1 MDEPRPNAPD
11 PDTASDRAMTALGE
25 LCSALLECRLVIAAL
40 PEEVDMIFDDLDTQ
54 LAAAQIEA
62 RQTYKAASLLQ
73 QGALL
78 EPRWGKRASR
88 PKAVFARH
96 GAAVK
101 NGATRVIPH
110 LSAADEF
117 FDVLNDPGRSDL
129 AQDLPPGKRPRC
141 AVVGP
146 NKEVPCDQTAFY
158 LGKGQ
163 FAATCWAHGSEG
175 DRDRY
180 RRHQEEDAGRYDDR
194 DERLRVLGRAVMQ
207 QWILA
212 YYAEP
217 DLAHEAA
224 ETGTDRDGT

>member
-1 MDEPRPNAPD
+1 MDEPLLNPPD
-11 PDTASDRAMTALGE
+11 PDTASDEAITALGE
-25 LCSALLECRLVIAAL
+25 LCSALLECRLVIAAM

-101 NGATRVIPH
+101 NGATRAIPH
-110 LSAADEF
+110 LSAADAF

-129 AQDLPPGKRPRC
+129 AQDLPSGKRPKC
-141 AVVGP
+141 PVVGL
-146 NKEVPCDQTAFY
+146 NKKVPCNQTAFY

-163 FAATCWAHGSEG
+163 FAETCWAHGSEG
-175 DRDRY
+175 DRDHY
-180 RRHQEEDAGRYDDR
+180 RRHQEEDVGRYDDR

-212 YYAEP
+212 YGAQP
-217 DLAHEAA
+217 SPAGEAA
-224 ETGTDRDGT
+224 ETKKDQE

>member
-1 MDEPRPNAPD
+1 VDESPSNPPD
-11 PDTASDRAMTALGE
+11 PDAASDRAKTALGE
-25 LCSALLECRLVIAAL
+25 LCSSLLECRLVIAAL

-54 LAAAQIEA
+54 LAAAQMEA

-73 QGALL
+73 QGAPL

-101 NGATRVIPH
+101 SGATRVIPH

-129 AQDLPPGKRPRC
+129 AQDLPPGKRPKC
-141 AVVGP
+141 PVVGS
-146 NKEVPCDQTAFY
+146 NGEEPCNQTAFY
-158 LGKGQ
+158 LGKGR

-175 DRDRY
+175 ERDRY
-180 RRHQEEDAGRYDDR
+180 RRHQEEDAGRYEDR

-212 YYAEP
+212 YAAQP
-217 DLAHEAA
+217 SPAGEAA
-224 ETGTDRDGT
+224 ETNKDPE

>member
-1 MDEPRPNAPD
+1 
-11 PDTASDRAMTALGE
+11 MTALGE

-62 RQTYKAASLLQ
+62 RQTYKAASLLR
-73 QGALL
+73 QGAPL

-101 NGATRVIPH
+101 SGTTRVIPH

-163 FAATCWAHGSEG
+163 FAATCWPHGSEG
-175 DRDRY
+175 DRDLY
-180 RRHQEEDAGRYDDR
+180 RRHQEADVGRYNDR
-194 DERLRVLGRAVMQ
+194 DERLRVLGRAAMQ

-212 YYAEP
+212 YEAQP
-217 DLAHEAA
+217 SPAGEAA
-224 ETGTDRDGT
+224 ETKKDRE